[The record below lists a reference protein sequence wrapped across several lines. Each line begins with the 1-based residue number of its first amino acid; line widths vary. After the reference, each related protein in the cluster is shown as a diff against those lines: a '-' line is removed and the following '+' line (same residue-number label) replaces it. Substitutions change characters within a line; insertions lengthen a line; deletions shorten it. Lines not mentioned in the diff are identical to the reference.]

1 MVRVVAVATL
11 GSVAGGEGGGGGV
24 SREAG
29 TSICSN
35 LIRSSSSRFF
45 LASAQPMRAQARVA
59 RNGVMCCVARGRN
72 AAASTGRSA
81 ITRAKPKA
89 APARCIVAESARSP
103 RAVLVPAP
111 KGALSA
117 APTCKADYVRGVGL
131 SCFVT
136 RKRNAV
142 GPYAKGDF

>member
-1 MVRVVAVATL
+1 MVRVVAAAAL

-89 APARCIVAESARSP
+89 APARCIVAERKVAAR
-103 RAVLVPAP
+103 RA
-111 KGALSA
+111 GAGTQGGTFSG
-117 APTCKADYVRGVGL
+117 TTRKQEYVRGVGL

>member
-1 MVRVVAVATL
+1 MVRVVAAAAL

-89 APARCIVAESARSP
+89 APARCIVAEPKVAAR
-103 RAVLVPAP
+103 RAGAGTQGGTAAAP
-111 KGALSA
+111 KD
-117 APTCKADYVRGVGL
+117 KKRVRAWGRP

-142 GPYAKGDF
+142 GPYAKGNF